1 LFCAPAEKHHFES
14 SAAGEEAEEEPQE

>member
-14 SAAGEEAEEEPQE
+14 SAAGEEAEEEPKE